1 MITKGLLAA
10 SAAAAMLGATVI
22 VTAVRAHADEQFW
35 ALSPTR
41 LLTELLASRRNNPK
55 SPAPGRRPSAPA
67 PITADLAAKS

>member
-10 SAAAAMLGATVI
+10 SSAAAMLGTTVI
-22 VTAVRAHADEQFW
+22 VTAAPAYADEHFG

-55 SPAPGRRPSAPA
+55 SPTPGRRPSAPA
-67 PITADLAAKS
+67 PITAGLSAKS